1 MSQPE
6 APLVIDFDALRA
18 PIPGE
23 SASGIDLREDPKE
36 SRKYY
41 DVRDLRKAEI
51 DNERANQRFALMN
64 AEDLEY
70 ELSLLQSDP
79 RRAPNWG
86 LVVSKASA
94 LLAESS
100 KDLWVVAWLI
110 EALVREHG
118 IPGLRDGIRLCRQ
131 LCEEYWDTI
140 WPRPNEEEGGH
151 EWTLSQLN
159 GLNKTLS
166 TSLEHV
172 ALFRSELLAPKER
185 VMTLLTYAEA
195 EKLNRLPPDV
205 RSVKIADG
213 ATCLEDFQNAA
224 GKKAP
229 IEELLEHSATIES
242 AIREMSLYYE
252 TLKGLTPVA
261 LEVSGIEET
270 LARYS
275 NRFDQLTKS
284 RIASERSAGA
294 ENALTAESDQ
304 GSIGTQRSVS
314 TLNKQIMTRDDALD
328 GLLKVADFFRRTEPH
343 SPVSYALEQA
353 VRWGRMP
360 LPKLLEDLVSDSVVR
375 EEMFRRLGIQNPS
388 DDAYSGDDQNS
399 GDGN

>member
-1 MSQPE
+1 MSQSETPS
-6 APLVIDFDALRA
+6 VIDFDALLA

-23 SASGIDLREDPKE
+23 SPSGVDLREDPKE

-86 LVVSKASA
+86 LVVTKASA

-110 EALVREHG
+110 EALVREQG

-131 LCEEYWDTI
+131 LCETYWDTI
-140 WPRPNEEEGGH
+140 WPRPNDDEGGH

-172 ALFRSELLAPKER
+172 AVFRSDLLAPKER
-185 VMTLLTYAEA
+185 VMTLMTYSEA
-195 EKLNRLPPDV
+195 EKLNKLSPEV
-205 RSVKIADG
+205 RSAKIGDG

-224 GKKAP
+224 RKAP
-229 IEELLEHSATIES
+229 IEELLEHSATIAS
-242 AIREMSLYYE
+242 AIRELNQYYE
-252 TLKGLTPVA
+252 TLKGLTDVA
-261 LEVSGIEET
+261 LEVSSIEET
-270 LARYS
+270 LGRYG
-275 NRFDQLTKS
+275 NRFDLLTKN
-284 RIASERSAGA
+284 RIASESSP
-294 ENALTAESDQ
+294 ETNNVLTAESDQ
-304 GSIGTQRSVS
+304 ELPGTHRSVS
-314 TLNKQIMTRDDALD
+314 THNKNILTRDDALE

-360 LPKLLEDLVSDSVVR
+360 LPKLLEDLVSDSGVR
-375 EEMFRRLGIQNPS
+375 DEMFRRLGIQS
-388 DDAYSGDDQNS
+388 SGDDSDSDSQNS
-399 GDGN
+399 DDDS